1 MLDLVDAVIYQVRL
15 PDGCP
20 TTDYAFRFCI
30 DNHGP
35 APVID
40 MPIRIGGCGVGQVEL
55 AEVLVGEVRELLDA
69 PGRPA
74 VHAAPAPKKGVGGGY
89 GPYLGTIPDF
99 GGMGKRGVLLQGV
112 CANSPAEKAGLRGGD
127 RIVSFDGAAIAN
139 LEEYAALLFAA
150 RPGQRVEVI
159 AIRND
164 DRMTFDVTLGQR
176 R

>member
-1 MLDLVDAVIYQVRL
+1 MGSSGSMILVIRPAESRSNAIVI
-15 PDGCP
+15 P
-20 TTDYAFRFCI
+20 
-30 DNHGP
+30 
-35 APVID
+35 
-40 MPIRIGGCGVGQVEL
+40 VEL
-55 AEVLVGEVRELLDA
+55 INPAGETHVLRVVYRVVRELLDA

-112 CANSPAEKAGLRGGD
+112 RANSPAEKAGLRGGD
-127 RIVSFDGAAIAN
+127 RIVGFDGAAIAN

-159 AIRND
+159 AVRGD
-164 DRMTFDVTLGQR
+164 ERMTFDVTLGQR